1 MAGQPRHDP
10 DFRREVARCFRQA
23 LEEQRLSAAA
33 AAKQLGVSRQAFY
46 NYLNGTMTPNGHV
59 LAAAVIHWDLKI
71 KYKSQLFGIAAFQ
84 PADDATEPKSSPE
97 QLHLFS
103 EPREIDEPDNGVS
116 LKISPRGTDAID
128 IRLRLKL
135 TS

>member
-1 MAGQPRHDP
+1 MAGRPRHDP
-10 DFRREVARCFRQA
+10 DFRKEVAKCFREA
-23 LEEQRLSAAA
+23 LEERNLSVAA
-33 AAKQLGVSRQAFY
+33 AAKQLGVTRQAFHK
-46 NYLNGTMTPNGHV
+46 YLNGKMTPNGHV
-59 LAAAVIHWDLKI
+59 LARAVTQWDLKI
-71 KYKSQLFGIAAFQ
+71 NYKNQPFGRGAFQ
-84 PADDATEPKSSPE
+84 GGEAEQPKSSPE